1 MAANVTRKL
10 DKNSAAGGVDPMQ
23 AAAQLAAIADA
34 VSTAVLGRRMAIET
48 ALTCLVAD
56 GHLLI
61 EDVPGSGKTALS
73 AALAHAM
80 GLDFQRVQCTNDLLP
95 ADITG
100 LSVFN
105 RDSGSF
111 AMREGPVFTQLLL
124 ADELNRAP
132 SKTQS
137 ALLQAMEE
145 RAVTIDR
152 ETRALPQPF
161 LVIATQN
168 PSEQIGTF
176 DLPESQ
182 LDRFS
187 LSMEIGRPD
196 HDTQA
201 AILAGM
207 RGHDAGTIPA
217 VINAAGLLAL
227 QETVRR
233 LPVDDAVMRYALR
246 LADRMET
253 SAPVSLSV
261 RFRTQLVRLAQ
272 AGALIADR
280 DFVAPDDVQH
290 AFLPAVRHR
299 LVRVEPSA
307 RAELVA
313 GAIAATDL
321 P

>member
-1 MAANVTRKL
+1 MAANVTKTL
-10 DKNSAAGGVDPMQ
+10 DKNSVSAGVDPAR

-73 AALAHAM
+73 AALAHGM
-80 GLDFQRVQCTNDLLP
+80 GLDFQRIQCTNDLLP

-105 RDSGSF
+105 RNSGAF

-152 ETRALPQPF
+152 ETRVLPQPF

-207 RGHDAGTIPA
+207 RGHDAGNIAA
-217 VINAAGLLAL
+217 VIDAAGLQAL
-227 QETVRR
+227 QETARR

-272 AGALIADR
+272 AGALIAGR

>member
-1 MAANVTRKL
+1 M
-10 DKNSAAGGVDPMQ
+10 VDIDP
-23 AAAQLAAIADA
+23 ADATAHLAAISDA
-34 VSTAVLGRRMAIET
+34 VCLTFLGRRQAVQT
-48 ALTCLVAD
+48 ALSCLVAD

-73 AALAHAM
+73 TSLAVAL
-80 GLDFQRVQCTNDLLP
+80 GLDFQRLQCTNDLLP
-95 ADITG
+95 SDITG
-100 LSVFN
+100 LSIFDRENARFV
-105 RDSGSF
+105 
-111 AMREGPVFTQLLL
+111 MREGPVFTQLLL

-152 ETRALPQPF
+152 DTRSLPRPF

-187 LSMEIGRPD
+187 LSMQIDRPD
-196 HDTQA
+196 HDTQT

-207 RGHDAGTIPA
+207 RGHDSQAMP
-217 VINAAGLLAL
+217 VIDASTMLAL
-227 QETVRR
+227 QDTARN
-233 LPVDDAVMRYALR
+233 LPVSDDVLRYALR
-246 LADRMET
+246 LADALELQ
-253 SAPVSLSV
+253 APVTLSV
-261 RFRTQLVRLAQ
+261 RFRAQLMRLAKV
-272 AGALIADR
+272 GALFAGR
-280 DFVAPDDVQH
+280 DFVAPDDVQQ

-299 LVRVEPSA
+299 LVRVAHAA
-307 RAELVA
+307 RTEMVGDAIVA
-313 GAIAATDL
+313 TPL